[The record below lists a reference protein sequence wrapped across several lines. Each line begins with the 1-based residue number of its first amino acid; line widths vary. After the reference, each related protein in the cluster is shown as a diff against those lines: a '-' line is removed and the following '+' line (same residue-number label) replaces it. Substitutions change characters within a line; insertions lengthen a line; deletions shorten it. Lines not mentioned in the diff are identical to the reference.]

1 MKILINS
8 NNFDFDSKDIC
19 EEYESPDTCNNDC
32 SAYCVDNGYECSDA
46 V

>member
-8 NNFDFDSKDIC
+8 NNFDFDSEDIC
-19 EEYESPDTCNNDC
+19 EEYESPDTNNNDC
-32 SAYCVDNGYECSDA
+32 SVDCFDNGYECSDA